1 MHERQRIVK
10 EQRAILRDHAIHDD
24 DPDHGIDIDGVIHEE
39 EEEKRA
45 DQSERQREH
54 ADERGLHRFIEDRED
69 HVHEEHPHEKR

>member
-24 DPDHGIDIDGVIHEE
+24 DPDHGINIDGIIHKK

-45 DQSERQREH
+45 DQTERQ
-54 ADERGLHRFIEDRED
+54 
-69 HVHEEHPHEKR
+69 